1 MYFLELIAIGEYFIH
16 KLQLLIEIYLTYS
29 TLPSLPQVNG
39 REPA

>member
-1 MYFLELIAIGEYFIH
+1 MYFFKLVAIGKNFIH